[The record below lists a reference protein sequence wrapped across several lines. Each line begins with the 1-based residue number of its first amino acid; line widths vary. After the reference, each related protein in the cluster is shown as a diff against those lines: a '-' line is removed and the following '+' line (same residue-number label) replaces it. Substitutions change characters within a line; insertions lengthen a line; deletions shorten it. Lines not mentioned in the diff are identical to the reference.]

1 MLIERAEQTAAT
13 IPLQEAIEVRWAV
26 RGLMASQPSLQS
38 LAVPQL
44 EQRVSRLPFDIL
56 PCGVS
61 DLQSVSAW
69 QQDIPFQF
77 DTIITRTGA
86 NVQERRGTAWV
97 AEEGIGALAYSGKL
111 MAPHPLPTSVT
122 NVMRQVEHAMFR
134 TESPFFDCALCNWYP
149 YGESACKFH
158 TDPEH
163 GTMWDRLTC
172 VVAAGDARRFAFRPI
187 QTSWE
192 DWDTNQQAGTSQKNG
207 INNEPAVI
215 RLFPGDIV
223 KMYDTC
229 NDDFHHAVYP
239 DADGRGRVSLVLKRA
254 LPRGSKGQRG
264 HGLAGQ
270 GRRSRGNKR

>member
-26 RGLMASQPSLQS
+26 RGLMASHPCLQN

-149 YGESACKFH
+149 YGESACN
-158 TDPEH
+158 T
-163 GTMWDRLTC
+163 
-172 VVAAGDARRFAFRPI
+172 
-187 QTSWE
+187 
-192 DWDTNQQAGTSQKNG
+192 
-207 INNEPAVI
+207 
-215 RLFPGDIV
+215 
-223 KMYDTC
+223 
-229 NDDFHHAVYP
+229 
-239 DADGRGRVSLVLKRA
+239 
-254 LPRGSKGQRG
+254 
-264 HGLAGQ
+264 
-270 GRRSRGNKR
+270 

>member
-1 MLIERAEQTAAT
+1 
-13 IPLQEAIEVRWAV
+13 
-26 RGLMASQPSLQS
+26 
-38 LAVPQL
+38 
-44 EQRVSRLPFDIL
+44 
-56 PCGVS
+56 
-61 DLQSVSAW
+61 
-69 QQDIPFQF
+69 
-77 DTIITRTGA
+77 
-86 NVQERRGTAWV
+86 
-97 AEEGIGALAYSGKL
+97 
-111 MAPHPLPTSVT
+111 
-122 NVMRQVEHAMFR
+122 
-134 TESPFFDCALCNWYP
+134 
-149 YGESACKFH
+149 
-158 TDPEH
+158 
-163 GTMWDRLTC
+163 MWDRLTC